1 MPDRLLLRLDS
12 AGDPSWLRQGAD
24 GRAAAGS
31 TRGWPSAAIVA
42 AAGEIVVLVPA
53 EAVLL
58 TEARVAAKSRAQL
71 MQAVPFAVEDQLL
84 APVEDLQFAATESA
98 GDTVGVAVV
107 SRATLRAW
115 LERLAA
121 NGIRPDVLLP
131 DSLALPLAPD
141 RATALVEDDRAVV
154 RLSPSSAF
162 VCAPAELAPWMQR
175 TSGDGAARPLDV
187 FDFRDGAHA
196 RLAVPATSYQERQRD
211 PLAFLARSL
220 RKPPLNLLDGE
231 FTPQHRAARGA
242 RWWRLAAALAA
253 SVVALAVLDLGF
265 EVLQLSRTSA
275 RLDAAAQDAV
285 RKAFP
290 DVDGAELARA
300 TPGEIARRRIER
312 LRGGTESSGFLRVLN
327 EIAPVLGATTQIQTR
342 GMEFRNGA
350 LELGLRAPDV
360 ATLDAVRERLAAQPG
375 LSVTVTA
382 ANPGDSGIDG
392 RIRIVN
398 GSIVNGS
405 IGNGAGGGGAR

>member
-24 GRAAAGS
+24 GRMSAGS
-31 TRGWPSAAIVA
+31 TRGWPPAAAIA
-42 AAGEIVVLVPA
+42 GAGEIVVLVPA
-53 EAVLL
+53 EDVLL
-58 TEARVAAKSRAQL
+58 TEARVTAKSRAQQ
-71 MQAVPFAVEDQLL
+71 MQAIPFAVEDQLL
-84 APVEDLQFAATESA
+84 APVEDLQFAATEGT
-98 GDTVGVAVV
+98 GDAVGVAIV

-121 NGIRPDVLLP
+121 NGIRPDALLP

-141 RATALVEDDRAVV
+141 RATALVENDRAVV
-154 RLSPSSAF
+154 RLAPSSAF
-162 VCAPAELAPWMQR
+162 VCAPSELAAWMQR
-175 TSGDGAARPLDV
+175 ANGRPLDV
-187 FDFRDGAHA
+187 FDFRDGATA

-220 RKPPLNLLDGE
+220 RKPPLNLLHGE
-231 FTPQHRAARGA
+231 FAPQHRAARGA
-242 RWWRLAAALAA
+242 RWWRVAAALAA
-253 SVVALAVLDLGF
+253 ALVALAVLDLGF
-265 EVLQLSRTSA
+265 EVLQLARTSA

-285 RKAFP
+285 LKAFP

-300 TPGEIARRRIER
+300 TPGDIARRRVER
-312 LRGGTESSGFLRVLN
+312 LRGGAESSGFLRVLN

-342 GMEFRNGA
+342 GMEFRNGT

-375 LSVTVTA
+375 LIVTVTA

-398 GSIVNGS
+398 GSS
-405 IGNGAGGGGAR
+405 GAGGGGTK

>member
-12 AGDPSWLRQGAD
+12 AGDPSWLRQGTD

-31 TRGWPSAAIVA
+31 TRGWPPAAAIA
-42 AAGEIVVLVPA
+42 GAGEIVVLVPA
-53 EAVLL
+53 EDVLL
-58 TEARVAAKSRAQL
+58 TEARVTAKSRAQL
-71 MQAVPFAVEDQLL
+71 MQALPFAVEDQLL
-84 APVEDLQFAATESA
+84 APVEDSQFAATEGA
-98 GDTVGVAVV
+98 GDAVGVAVV
-107 SRATLRAW
+107 SRATLRTW

-121 NGIRPDVLLP
+121 NGIRADALLP
-131 DSLALPLAPD
+131 ESLAVPIAPD
-141 RATALVEDDRAVV
+141 RATALVENDRVLV
-154 RLSPSSAF
+154 RLAPSAAF
-162 VCAPAELAPWMQR
+162 VCAPSGLAAWMQR
-175 TSGDGAARPLDV
+175 ASSDGTARSLDV
-187 FDFRDGAHA
+187 FDFRDGATA
-196 RLAVPATSYQERQRD
+196 RIAVPATSYHERQRD

-231 FTPQHRAARGA
+231 FAPQHHAARGA
-242 RWWRLAAALAA
+242 RWWRVAAALAA
-253 SVVALAVLDLGF
+253 AVVALAVLDLGF

-300 TPGEIARRRIER
+300 TPGDIARRRIER
-312 LRGGTESSGFLRVLN
+312 LRGGSESSGFLRVLN
-327 EIAPVLGATTQIQTR
+327 EIGPVLGTTTQIQTR
-342 GMEFRNGA
+342 AIEFRNGT

-382 ANPGDSGIDG
+382 ANPGESGIDG
-392 RIRIVN
+392 RIRIVSS
-398 GSIVNGS
+398 G
-405 IGNGAGGGGAR
+405 IGNVASGGGAK

>member
-24 GRAAAGS
+24 GRTSAGS
-31 TRGWPSAAIVA
+31 ARGWPPAAA
-42 AAGEIVVLVPA
+42 LASAGEIVVLVPA
-53 EAVLL
+53 EDVLL

-71 MQAVPFAVEDQLL
+71 MQAIPFAVEDQLL
-84 APVEDLQFAATESA
+84 APVEDLQFAATEGT
-98 GDTVGVAVV
+98 GDAVGVAIV
-107 SRATLRAW
+107 SRATLRGW
-115 LERLAA
+115 LEQLAA

-141 RATALVEDDRAVV
+141 RATALVENDRAVV
-154 RLSPSSAF
+154 RLAPSSAF
-162 VCAPAELAPWMQR
+162 VCEPAELGAWMQR
-175 TSGDGAARPLDV
+175 ANGRPLDV
-187 FDFRDGAHA
+187 FDFRDGANA

-220 RKPPLNLLDGE
+220 RKPALNLLHGE
-231 FTPQHRAARGA
+231 FAPQHRAARGA
-242 RWWRLAAALAA
+242 RRWRVAAALAA
-253 SVVALAVLDLGF
+253 GVVALAVLDLGF

-275 RLDAAAQDAV
+275 RLDAMAQDAV

-312 LRGGTESSGFLRVLN
+312 LRGGSESSGFLRVLN

-342 GMEFRNGA
+342 GMEFRNGT

-375 LSVTVTA
+375 LNVTVTA
-382 ANPGDSGIDG
+382 ANPGENGIDG
-392 RIRIVN
+392 RIRIA
-398 GSIVNGS
+398 
-405 IGNGAGGGGAR
+405 NGAGGGGAK

>member
-12 AGDPSWLRQGAD
+12 AGDPGWLRQGAD
-24 GRAAAGS
+24 GRMSAGS
-31 TRGWPSAAIVA
+31 TRGWPPAAAIA
-42 AAGEIVVLVPA
+42 GAGEIVVLVPA
-53 EAVLL
+53 EDVLL
-58 TEARVAAKSRAQL
+58 TEARVAAKSRAQQ
-71 MQAVPFAVEDQLL
+71 MQAIPFAVEDQLL
-84 APVEDLQFAATESA
+84 APVEDLQFAATEGT
-98 GDTVGVAVV
+98 GDAVGVAIV
-107 SRATLRAW
+107 SRVMLRKW

-141 RATALVEDDRAVV
+141 RATALVENDRAVV
-154 RLSPSSAF
+154 RLAPSSAF
-162 VCAPAELAPWMQR
+162 VCAPSELAAWMQR
-175 TSGDGAARPLDV
+175 ANGRPLDV
-187 FDFRDGAHA
+187 FDFRDGATA

-220 RKPPLNLLDGE
+220 RKPPLNLLHGE
-231 FTPQHRAARGA
+231 FAPQHRAARGA
-242 RWWRLAAALAA
+242 RWWRVTAALAA
-253 SVVALAVLDLGF
+253 AVVALAVLDLGF
-265 EVLQLSRTSA
+265 EVLQLARTSA

-285 RKAFP
+285 LKAFP
-290 DVDGAELARA
+290 DVDGAELART
-300 TPGEIARRRIER
+300 TPGDIARRRIER
-312 LRGGTESSGFLRVLN
+312 LRGGAESSGFLRVLN

-342 GMEFRNGA
+342 GMEFRNGT

-375 LSVTVTA
+375 LIVTVTA

-398 GSIVNGS
+398 GSS
-405 IGNGAGGGGAR
+405 GAGGGGTK